1 MNFSPAMYDGGDD
14 ADFDPQIDAAMFEGG
29 GDDEYI
35 SDFETTGS
43 MTGGA
48 DEEECAV
55 MEGGDAES
63 EGENRQF

>member
-1 MNFSPAMYDGGDD
+1 MYDGGDD

-29 GDDEYI
+29 GDDDYI

-48 DEEECAV
+48 DEESVLLWKVERV
-55 MEGGDAES
+55 
-63 EGENRQF
+63 